1 DAPVAAAA
9 TTARAERRPDS
20 LKDAL
25 DRSSS
30 LRAGSIALRGDDG
43 ALVHID
49 GPVAVLAGSRE
60 VWTGCTLPRLP
71 RAIRGRVEAADEAG
85 AAMLSNQHVVL
96 ASVAAGD
103 RVQAF
108 GRLVA
113 RQDIRS
119 VAVRWTLAPA
129 PELAAGPDDAAL
141 AAVPMVYEAPGRVS
155 GPMRRALARAALLGA
170 AGSFAG
176 AVLVGE
182 LANLASNGAVAA
194 SATVH
199 SRAGEPLAFRSLSTD
214 LVAAATPFRRDVAV
228 RRVARQVRSE
238 ARGERDVRAVAA
250 LWSLGSDCHVG
261 VQILAQRGRFD
272 EAMTLGERCRD
283 AAARWTTAQVAML
296 AGQPARASH
305 AIDDLDAPPPG
316 FLGQEV
322 FGALAHLGA
331 GRFALAAAMLR
342 RAADQEGTRRGR
354 GNDESEREQ
363 ALRCAVAAVEV
374 RAGRP
379 EAKGELRARV
389 RGRQGWR
396 CALFLADVLEGSDRL
411 ATLRDAR
418 ARLGRPYGV
427 WTSLDALLRIEG
439 GEALDGPPELLRVR
453 ADTLLMRPGQAF
465 DGHIP
470 ALERSAYEALTRVPD
485 AAVTPAVRI
494 GRARL
499 EVARAAFEIA
509 FGSGE
514 EARRLLAM
522 ALDSYAAAE
531 PSGSEDQRDA
541 VELGLALEN
550 RTGLPFPHDQRRLPD
565 AGRFDPSALAHLGDL
580 DSLGASMWGDERGRG
595 LVPRSG
601 EVDGYALADDLWR
614 ARDRDVFVDA
624 TVALGVRRLSSGV
637 ESMRAWLAWGPRA
650 PCWRCQMR
658 YAAADLSHVAITARV
673 LGMREETAA
682 AERARE
688 AMRATMLR
696 RDAGVA
702 TMLIESM

>member
-1 DAPVAAAA
+1 MSDLPWLLVYGGYVWPAVMVVAATLTCLLAWAQARQRGRQSVAWARSELARPTAQQGLADNARAVISGVLVLDGDGVAALDAPVAAAA

-30 LRAGSIALRGDDG
+30 LRAGSIALRCDDG

-141 AAVPMVYEAPGRVS
+141 AAVPMVCEAPGRVS

-182 LANLASNGAVAA
+182 LANLASNGAVAG

-199 SRAGEPLAFRSLSTD
+199 SREGEPLAFRSLSTD

-228 RRVARQVRSE
+228 RRVARQLRSE
-238 ARGERDVRAVAA
+238 PRGEREVRAVAA
-250 LWSLGSDCHVG
+250 LWSLGADCHVG

-283 AAARWTTAQVAML
+283 DAARWTTAQVAML
-296 AGQPARASH
+296 AGQPARASRS
-305 AIDDLDAPPPG
+305 ISGLDAPPAG

-342 RAADQEGTRRGR
+342 RAAEQEGARRGR
-354 GNDESEREQ
+354 GSEESEREQ
-363 ALRCAVAAVEV
+363 ALRCAVAAMEV

-379 EAKGELRARV
+379 EAKGDLRARV

-396 CALFLADVLEGSDRL
+396 CALFLADVEEGADRL

-427 WTSLDALLRIEG
+427 WTSSTRCCASKGRRSTALRG
-439 GEALDGPPELLRVR
+439 C
-453 ADTLLMRPGQAF
+453 
-465 DGHIP
+465 
-470 ALERSAYEALTRVPD
+470 SASARTR
-485 AAVTPAVRI
+485 
-494 GRARL
+494 
-499 EVARAAFEIA
+499 
-509 FGSGE
+509 
-514 EARRLLAM
+514 
-522 ALDSYAAAE
+522 
-531 PSGSEDQRDA
+531 
-541 VELGLALEN
+541 
-550 RTGLPFPHDQRRLPD
+550 
-565 AGRFDPSALAHLGDL
+565 
-580 DSLGASMWGDERGRG
+580 
-595 LVPRSG
+595 
-601 EVDGYALADDLWR
+601 
-614 ARDRDVFVDA
+614 
-624 TVALGVRRLSSGV
+624 
-637 ESMRAWLAWGPRA
+637 
-650 PCWRCQMR
+650 C
-658 YAAADLSHVAITARV
+658 
-673 LGMREETAA
+673 
-682 AERARE
+682 
-688 AMRATMLR
+688 
-696 RDAGVA
+696 
-702 TMLIESM
+702 